1 MITYEDFKRLEL
13 KVAKVLS
20 AEPVPGANKLLKL
33 SIDLGGEQ
41 RQIVA
46 GIAVAYQPEAL
57 VGKTIIVVANLAPA
71 RIRGVE
77 SNGMLLAA
85 VQGDQMALVTV
96 DREIP
101 PGSPVS

>member
-85 VQGDQMALVTV
+85 AQGDQMALVTV